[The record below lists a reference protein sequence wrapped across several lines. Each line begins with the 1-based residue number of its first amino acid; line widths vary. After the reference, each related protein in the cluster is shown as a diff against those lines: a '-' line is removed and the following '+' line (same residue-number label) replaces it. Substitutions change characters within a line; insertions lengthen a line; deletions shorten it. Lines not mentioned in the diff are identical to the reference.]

1 MLLAEVV
8 GSKERANTLRP
19 ESLWRVRPLFFLVEV
34 FAPPEVDRLT
44 KKEEV
49 KAMPPEFAIAVP
61 RTEEMTSTAIGVGT
75 GVVTGLA
82 QGVVAKFAPQMGALA
97 PVLTWGSLLI
107 TPVLGVAGA
116 LFTTGMISDACKGV
130 AIGSCGVLGFSLP
143 GLLPELGL
151 ARRPGGGQLTAEQRA
166 ALAAAARVKQL
177 PPGAQYAPQ
186 RQQAA
191 VSVGLGYE

>member
-1 MLLAEVV
+1 
-8 GSKERANTLRP
+8 
-19 ESLWRVRPLFFLVEV
+19 
-34 FAPPEVDRLT
+34 
-44 KKEEV
+44 
-49 KAMPPEFAIAVP
+49 MPPEFAIAAP
-61 RTEEMTSTAIGVGT
+61 RVEEMTSTAVGVGT

-107 TPVLGVAGA
+107 TPVIGVVGA

-130 AIGSCGVLGFSLP
+130 AIGSGGVLGFSLP

-151 ARRPGGGQLTAEQRA
+151 AKKAPQLTQEQRA
-166 ALAAAARVKQL
+166 ALAAGARVKQL
-177 PPGAQYAPQ
+177 PPGAQFAPQ

>member
-1 MLLAEVV
+1 
-8 GSKERANTLRP
+8 
-19 ESLWRVRPLFFLVEV
+19 
-34 FAPPEVDRLT
+34 
-44 KKEEV
+44 
-49 KAMPPEFAIAVP
+49 MPPEFAIAVP
-61 RTEEMTSTAIGVGT
+61 RVEEMTSTAVGVGT

-107 TPVLGVAGA
+107 VPVLGVAGA

-130 AIGSCGVLGFSLP
+130 AIGSSGVLGFSLP

-151 ARRPGGGQLTAEQRA
+151 ARRRLTPEQQA

-177 PPGAQYAPQ
+177 PAGPAFAPQ
-186 RQQAA
+186 RQQAQ